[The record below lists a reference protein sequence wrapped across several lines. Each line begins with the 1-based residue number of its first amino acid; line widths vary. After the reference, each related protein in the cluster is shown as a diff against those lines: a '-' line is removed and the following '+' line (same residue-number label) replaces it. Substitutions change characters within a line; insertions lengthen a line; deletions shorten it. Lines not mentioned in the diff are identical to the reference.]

1 MKRYSIEIMSAC
13 DGVTGSQT
21 LLVIHRGDESK
32 KILIDCGWNF
42 ELDQKDQKIITK
54 NPDTVI
60 LTHSHTDHVACLPEL
75 CKTFDGIIYASK
87 DTRNLLGLS
96 LDDTL
101 TIQRGNAK
109 MQGTSPLYDEA
120 DINKAT
126 SQVKSIDTN
135 KRVKIEEDIYLTLIS
150 NSHIPG
156 ACCAFIEVEVPKY
169 LQSDEYEIP
178 NMNFFFTGDLKT
190 KDNPFL
196 EDTVIP
202 KEILEKPMY
211 VITES
216 TYGEENR
223 ERIKVFEKN
232 IQKALTEKK
241 KIIIPVL
248 SLGRAQQ
255 ILLVLKNM
263 QENEKIQLDIP
274 IFVDGKL
281 LFKYNNKFRSQLD
294 ILEKNFEPHGLNY
307 VTKDNREYVKKM
319 KGSYIVVSSSGNA
332 SFGPSNDYVL
342 SEIDNPNALI
352 HFTSFLPKETLGR
365 KLIETCKGDVIEL
378 SGMQKTIAA
387 DVKTTSEYSSHDE
400 KNDLID
406 FIKSFKDL
414 RGVLVTHGEEAAREN
429 IINIL
434 EEELNKIEVLNL
446 SSKKFIRID
455 KMKGGKMKE
464 INSKF
469 DLETLKERKNE
480 KTRERR
486 ICKFNISF
494 QKRRARI

>member
-75 CKTFDGIIYASK
+75 CKTFDGKVIASK

-109 MQGTSPLYDEA
+109 VQGIAPLYDEA

-126 SQVKSIDTN
+126 SQVKSISTR
-135 KRVKIEEDIYLTLIS
+135 KRVEIEEDIYVTLIS

-156 ACCAFIEVEVPKY
+156 SCCVFIEVEVPKY

-178 NMNFFFTGDLKT
+178 SMNFFFTGDLKT
-190 KDNPFL
+190 KNNPFL

-202 KEILEKPMY
+202 EEILEKPMY

-223 ERIKVFEKN
+223 EREKVFEEN
-232 IQKALTEKK
+232 IQEALREKK
-241 KIIIPVL
+241 KIVIPVL

-255 ILLVLKNM
+255 ILLVLKKM
-263 QENEKIQLDIP
+263 QESGKIESDVP

-281 LFKYNNKFRSQLD
+281 LFKYNNKFRSKLD
-294 ILEKNFEPHGLNY
+294 ILEKDFEPHGLSY
-307 VTKDNREYVKKM
+307 VTKDNRESVKHM
-319 KGSYIVVSSSGNA
+319 KGSYIIVSSSGNA
-332 SFGPSNDYVL
+332 SFGPSSDYVL
-342 SEIDNPNALI
+342 NEVDNPNALI

-365 KLIETCKGDVIEL
+365 KLIETQKGEMIEL
-378 SGMQKTIAA
+378 SGMQKVIAA

-434 EEELNKIEVLNL
+434 EKELPKTEVLNL
-446 SSKKFIRID
+446 GSNKYIRID

-469 DLETLKERKNE
+469 NLEILKERKKE
-480 KTRERR
+480 KAKERR
-486 ICKFNISF
+486 MCKFNICL
-494 QKRRARI
+494 QKNRVRI